1 MNYEQKERILLFIV
15 YRLTFVAVAGIVTLN
30 HRTQPFIGMEVQ
42 TFTIR
47 NRLGLHARAAA
58 LLVKTANR
66 FVSEITIEKDGL
78 EVNGKSIM
86 GILMLAASRGSKITL
101 KVEGKDA
108 AQAIKTLGDLIE
120 NKFGEE

>member
-1 MNYEQKERILLFIV
+1 
-15 YRLTFVAVAGIVTLN
+15 
-30 HRTQPFIGMEVQ
+30 MEMR

-66 FVSEITIEKDGL
+66 FAADVFIEKDGV

-86 GILMLAASRGSKITL
+86 GILMLAASKGSKITL
-101 KVEGKDA
+101 KADGKNA
-108 AQAIKTLGDLIE
+108 AQVLDTLGKLIE
-120 NKFGEE
+120 DKFGEE

>member
-1 MNYEQKERILLFIV
+1 
-15 YRLTFVAVAGIVTLN
+15 
-30 HRTQPFIGMEVQ
+30 MEVQ

-66 FVSEITIEKDGL
+66 FLSDITLEKDGL

-86 GILMLAASRGSKITL
+86 GILMLAASKGSRITL
-101 KVEGKDA
+101 KVEGKDSVE
-108 AQAIKTLGDLIE
+108 AIRALGELID